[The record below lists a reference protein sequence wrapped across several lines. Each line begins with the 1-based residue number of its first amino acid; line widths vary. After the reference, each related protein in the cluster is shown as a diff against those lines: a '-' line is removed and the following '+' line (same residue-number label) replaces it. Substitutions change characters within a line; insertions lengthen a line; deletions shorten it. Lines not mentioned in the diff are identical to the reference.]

1 MSTRALFNL
10 TLALLAA
17 GLIMIVYYKPGLE
30 PDSTPQPIT
39 MLDPEQVSDIR
50 ITRALREPLHIVKQ
64 NGAWLLAGTPELPAS
79 GFQVRALLPLLQATA
94 ARSYPAS
101 SLDPAALGLDPPQ
114 ATVTLDAME
123 IRIGTTEALENKR
136 YAQVG
141 DTVYL
146 IDDRYQHLIN
156 ADWSN
161 FVSRKLL
168 PADAAITQLQLPA
181 MSLTR
186 TADGQW
192 RVTPERPDTSADAI
206 RQLIDTWQRSS
217 ALYVRRYAS
226 TLADESISVTTGAGN
241 ATITFKISSHTPD
254 FILARPD
261 LGIQYHLSSDQEASL
276 LSLREAKPAQKPDT
290 SLSE

>member
-10 TLALLAA
+10 TLALLAV

-30 PDSTPQPIT
+30 PESTPQPIT
-39 MLDPEQVSDIR
+39 TLDPEQVSDIR
-50 ITRALREPLHIVKQ
+50 ITRAMRGPLHLVKQ
-64 NGAWLLAGTPELPAS
+64 NGTWLLAGTPEMPAS

-94 ARSYPAS
+94 VRSYPAS
-101 SLDPAALGLDPPQ
+101 SLDTAALGLDPPE

-136 YAQVG
+136 YAQIG

-161 FVSRKLL
+161 FISRKLL
-168 PADAAITQLQLPA
+168 PADAEITQLQLPA
-181 MSLTR
+181 MTLTR

-192 RVTPERPDTSADAI
+192 RVAPENPDASADAI
-206 RQLIDTWQRSS
+206 RQLIDTWQRAS
-217 ALYVRRYAS
+217 ALYVRRYA
-226 TLADESISVTTGAGN
+226 TTAADETINVTTGAGK

-254 FILARPD
+254 LILARPD
-261 LGIQYHLSSDQEASL
+261 LGIQYHLSNDQEASL
-276 LSLREAKPAQKPDT
+276 LSLGKAKPAQEPDT
-290 SLSE
+290 SPSE